1 MAEEKYLLTAIFQE
15 WRTQHAEQHKDIN
28 RHISTFHN
36 RMWKMSGYVIAGQFM
51 LIGSLVAFAVTLVVI
66 K

>member
-28 RHISTFHN
+28 RNISTFHN
-36 RMWKMSGYVIAGQFM
+36 RMWKMSGYVIAG
-51 LIGSLVAFAVTLVVI
+51 
-66 K
+66 